1 MMSGALCGS
10 SAPGIRTSDLSR
22 RLTPLA
28 RIPSEYGEP
37 VKHMLRYADGEVKSE
52 KPMGPRYTRTYFD
65 GEADGY
71 MDIPDLADRQR
82 DTRKGTNAA
91 R

>member
-1 MMSGALCGS
+1 
-10 SAPGIRTSDLSR
+10 
-22 RLTPLA
+22 
-28 RIPSEYGEP
+28 
-37 VKHMLRYADGEVKSE
+37 MLRYADGEVKSE